1 MQRIACAMVIG
12 ALISTTAMAQEAPST
27 AATTSDSRA
36 AAPAA
41 TAPDAD
47 AQQSAPAPEIK
58 RFTLTGGVDFM
69 TAYVFRGIYQEDS
82 GTIMPPYAD
91 LGVTLGKGVSLN
103 VGNWNSIH
111 SGPSGHSGH
120 GNAWYEADYYGS
132 VTFTAGKLKPG
143 VLFTSYTSPNDAF
156 ATVHELAGV
165 IAYDDSGSPFPLS
178 PKVIVG
184 TELHGQA
191 DGGGNKGTYLELG
204 IRPGL
209 KVASALT
216 FYVPVKVG
224 LSLKDY
230 YEGPTGSNRFGYFDT
245 GVIASVPLGFMSGTG
260 AWEVHGGVDFLWLG
274 DNMKLLNSGD
284 GFKPV
289 GVIGLSF
296 AY

>member
-1 MQRIACAMVIG
+1 MQKTACAMLMA
-12 ALISTTAMAQEAPST
+12 ALISATAMAQEAASPGPAASESREPS
-27 AATTSDSRA
+27 ASAPEPQA
-36 AAPAA
+36 QPAA
-41 TAPDAD
+41 TE
-47 AQQSAPAPEIK
+47 PALK
-58 RFTLTGGVDFM
+58 RLTLTGGVDFM

-91 LGVTLGKGVSLN
+91 LGIALGRGVTLN
-103 VGNWNSIH
+103 VGNWNSVH
-111 SGPSGHSGH
+111 SGPTGHRGR

-156 ATVHELAGV
+156 GTVHELAGV
-165 IAYDDSGSPFPLS
+165 LAYDDSASAFPLS

-191 DGGGNKGTYLELG
+191 DGGGSRGTYLELG
-204 IRPGL
+204 IRPAL
-209 KVASALT
+209 KPASALT
-216 FYVPVKVG
+216 FYVPVKLG
-224 LSLKDY
+224 MSLKDY

-245 GVIASVPLGFMSGTG
+245 GLIASVPLGFMSGTG

-274 DNMKLLNSGD
+274 DNMKLLNAGD
-284 GFKPV
+284 GFNPV

-296 AY
+296 TY